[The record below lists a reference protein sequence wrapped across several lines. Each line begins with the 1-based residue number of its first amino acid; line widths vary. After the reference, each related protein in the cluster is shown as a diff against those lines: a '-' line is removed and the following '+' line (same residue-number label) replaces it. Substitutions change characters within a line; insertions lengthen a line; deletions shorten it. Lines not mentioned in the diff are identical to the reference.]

1 METVETPNRNNTT
14 EQPRAPRS
22 AKPPSRFCLNGFRVQ
37 FSKTEFTVFC
47 AEFDE
52 SDAIRNLRAELGS
65 EWFFYRRG
73 NRIYGLPK
81 VENPARRFGSSEMT
95 LSYSEHEGLSVLV
108 ARLNDVMPDFLPRYV
123 PLRRRPFR
131 FLARKN
137 EFVQSITRDW
147 RVPEIVRAFKIT
159 PRFQLEARIIEMRE
173 GTLEAVLVLSVATQW
188 EIAAQLLDLSKAGI
202 PLEGQYVIRRNPEPN
217 QRLLVGRIGR
227 LDRDVVHLDESPD
240 NCTEI
245 RASEV
250 QSEGSKAAFKQ
261 CLSRLLGTRHRE
273 FDESREHLEAEFLT
287 GPAIDLILT
296 KMREA
301 CQKRGAI
308 PLTPGLAASV
318 GEIVTFENEGGY
330 QTYVQLPPVEYCFDA
345 AKTKRHEFAWE
356 GLREFGPFDRDVF
369 ENRSPRVLVV
379 TPQTV
384 QTKIEQALRLL
395 RDGIPGT
402 TYSTGFARLFNLLN
416 PRFDTCM
423 VPDQRVAQPALAEGY
438 R

>member
-1 METVETPNRNNTT
+1 
-14 EQPRAPRS
+14 
-22 AKPPSRFCLNGFRVQ
+22 
-37 FSKTEFTVFC
+37 
-47 AEFDE
+47 
-52 SDAIRNLRAELGS
+52 
-65 EWFFYRRG
+65 
-73 NRIYGLPK
+73 
-81 VENPARRFGSSEMT
+81 
-95 LSYSEHEGLSVLV
+95 
-108 ARLNDVMPDFLPRYV
+108 
-123 PLRRRPFR
+123 
-131 FLARKN
+131 
-137 EFVQSITRDW
+137 
-147 RVPEIVRAFKIT
+147 
-159 PRFQLEARIIEMRE
+159 
-173 GTLEAVLVLSVATQW
+173 
-188 EIAAQLLDLSKAGI
+188 
-202 PLEGQYVIRRNPEPN
+202 
-217 QRLLVGRIGR
+217 
-227 LDRDVVHLDESPD
+227 
-240 NCTEI
+240 
-245 RASEV
+245 
-250 QSEGSKAAFKQ
+250 
-261 CLSRLLGTRHRE
+261 
-273 FDESREHLEAEFLT
+273 
-287 GPAIDLILT
+287 
-296 KMREA
+296 MREA

-438 R
+438 REAIQRHL